1 MGGQRLATVVLRV
14 KHAKGLVHVIGHHAH
29 QLAPGADEVVQAGF
43 LSVLQA
49 GQPVPERLPHLEH
62 WRVVLAVAVR
72 QQVFRL
78 QHGKEHAQRQQPLLA
93 VHHIQP
99 ALLLMKN
106 DGTQHVGYVVAAS
119 LRIAQVVQQLQGRR
133 GRPAVGALVFGDAQ
147 LLRQQRPYADSA
159 DPCVFDCHGL
169 SFSLSVLF

>member
-1 MGGQRLATVVLRV
+1 MGGQRFATVVLRV

-29 QLAPGADEVVQAGF
+29 QLAPGADEFVQAGF

-78 QHGKEHAQRQQPLLA
+78 QHCKDHAQCQQPLLA

-106 DGTQHVGYVVAAS
+106 DSPQHVGHVVAAS
-119 LRIAQVVQQLQGRR
+119 LRIAQVVQQLQGRC
-133 GRPAVGALVFGDAQ
+133 GRPAVGALVCGDA
-147 LLRQQRPYADSA
+147 
-159 DPCVFDCHGL
+159 
-169 SFSLSVLF
+169 